1 LDVPDLE
8 PDARPRPNRRIS
20 TGRHLKLGAGGA
32 ALNCAV

>member
-1 LDVPDLE
+1 LDAPDPE
-8 PDARPRPNRRIS
+8 PDARHRPNQRIS